1 MTAMLGVITLKN
13 KLPLLG
19 DKMKLTEINVAKQ
32 IRRKNWDAGIFILSS
47 GPNQLF
53 DTLWNTTYGFAPD
66 DLFADDWEYYQ
77 EIKQEKKKVKK
88 WLWRYKDTS
97 CWLVDYQYMDDV
109 QMVSKGRVTDRNY
122 EKLLWSEIEV
132 EE

>member
-1 MTAMLGVITLKN
+1 
-13 KLPLLG
+13 
-19 DKMKLTEINVAKQ
+19 MKLHEMDLTKK
-32 IRRKNWDAGIFILSS
+32 IRLSNWDSHQYIECNDNCSLFFNQETQSFGLSPYHIKS
-47 GPNQLF
+47 
-53 DTLWNTTYGFAPD
+53 
-66 DLFADDWEYYQ
+66 DDWEYF
-77 EIKQEKKKVKK
+77 EEPKKKNKK

>member
-1 MTAMLGVITLKN
+1 MTLY
-13 KLPLLG
+13 
-19 DKMKLTEINVAKQ
+19 EIDFSKK
-32 IRRKNWDAGIFILSS
+32 IRLSTWNLIYFILYSHA
-47 GPNQLF
+47 NNRF
-53 DTLWNTTYGFAPD
+53 HDTDNKEFFITPD
-66 DLFADDWEYYQ
+66 LVKRQDWEYYQ
-77 EIKQEKKKVKK
+77 EIEQKKKVKK